1 MTDDELKN
9 KEHLRKRSLE
19 KLAKMRPLD
28 DTLMRRMFKDN
39 IELAQGVLR
48 IILDKPD
55 LIIESLKTQVDM
67 KQVGGARSICLDA
80 YGIDSKG
87 TRYDIEVQKASYGA
101 DIHRARYY
109 SSVLDVENLRAGQEF
124 NDLPEIYIIF
134 ITEKDTFKDGKGI
147 HLIERYDVTNG
158 KAIKDGSHIIYV
170 NGQYRDESDL
180 GLLMHDFNCKN
191 ASEMHFSFM
200 ADSTRYLKETQKG
213 VESMCD
219 IMEEFIREERT
230 EASNEAEL
238 RTSAEIAK
246 SLYDG
251 GMPVELIAKHV
262 KRPIETVKE
271 WLGIAA

>member
-19 KLAKMRPLD
+19 KLAKMRPMD

-39 IELAQGVLR
+39 IELAEGILR
-48 IILDKPD
+48 IILNKPD

-80 YGIDSKG
+80 YGIDRKG

-101 DIHRARYY
+101 DIYRARYY

>member
-1 MTDDELKN
+1 MTDDEMKN
-9 KEHLRKRSLE
+9 KEKQRQRN
-19 KLAKMRPLD
+19 LAGLAEMRPLD

-55 LIIESLKTQVDM
+55 LIIKSLKTQVDM

-80 YGIDSKG
+80 SGIDSKG

-124 NDLPEIYIIF
+124 NALPEIYIIF

-158 KAIKDGSHIIYV
+158 QAIDDGSHIIYV
-170 NGQYRDESDL
+170 NGQYQDETDL
-180 GLLMHDFNCKN
+180 GRLMHDFNCKN
-191 ASEMHFSFM
+191 ASDMHFSFM
-200 ADSTRYLKETQKG
+200 
-213 VESMCD
+213 
-219 IMEEFIREERT
+219 
-230 EASNEAEL
+230 
-238 RTSAEIAK
+238 SA
-246 SLYDG
+246 
-251 GMPVELIAKHV
+251 
-262 KRPIETVKE
+262 TT
-271 WLGIAA
+271 